1 MLLRSLKIGKCKKR
15 AVHAVFPAVLQS
27 GIDLPKLGMC
37 ALYCSDSSSRNVYYR
52 NTGAYTQI
60 TCKDIPYSSVYSP
73 ETLQITNDHDEG
85 KVSYKKE
92 HTDDAMCL

>member
-1 MLLRSLKIGKCKKR
+1 MQSSLQYFSLVLICQNSECVLST
-15 AVHAVFPAVLQS
+15 AVIPLPGMSTTETPVLAH
-27 GIDLPKLGMC
+27 K
-37 ALYCSDSSSRNVYYR
+37 Y
-52 NTGAYTQI
+52 